1 MAFPGGRID
10 PDDSGPEDAV
20 RREVL
25 EEIGVDLSNAT
36 LLGSLDQVAS
46 PDLAP
51 RVCVSPFVFQ
61 LESDPEIRVATDE
74 VASVHWYSI
83 DDLKQG
89 RNRFSYTFHGV
100 DYDLPCIDQED
111 RRIWGMTL
119 RVVED
124 LLTRIR

>member
-1 MAFPGGRID
+1 MAFPGGRLD
-10 PDDSGPEDAV
+10 PDDGGPEDAA

-25 EEIGVDLSNAT
+25 EEIGVDLSEAL

-61 LESDPEIRVATDE
+61 LSSDPEIRIATDE

-83 DDLKQG
+83 DVLKQG
-89 RNRFSYTFHGV
+89 RSSFSYAFHGV
-100 DYDLPCIDQED
+100 DYVLPCIDQED

-119 RVVED
+119 RVVDD
-124 LLTRIR
+124 LLTRIK